1 MRIITA
7 ACIILSVIATAAWA
21 QDDALGLYFNETE
34 FTQETANRTTAPGFT
49 MPGYVVLTNATG
61 PMIAGYGVG
70 IASTAADFSIP
81 VTSLGF
87 GDSNSGTNTN
97 QIVSFLTPKP
107 VAAGG
112 TVLSTIFFVTDS
124 TELEEI
130 SFGPSNPSS
139 LPGVPVVEYVPG
151 GAVACSQPFGT
162 PTVAWLN
169 AEVVAVQTEAWGGVK
184 ALYR

>member
-1 MRIITA
+1 MRIFTA
-7 ACIILSVIATAAWA
+7 ACIILSVFATAAWA

-61 PMIAGYGVG
+61 PMIAGYEVG
-70 IASTAADFSIP
+70 IAGTAADFAIP
-81 VTSLGF
+81 LTSLF
-87 GDSNSGTNTN
+87 IDFNAGTNSN
-97 QIVSFLTPKP
+97 HIVTFASPKP

-112 TVLSTIFFVTDS
+112 TVMSTIFFVTDS

-130 SFGPSNPSS
+130 SFGPSIPSS
-139 LPGVPVVEYVPG
+139 LPGVPVVEYVSG